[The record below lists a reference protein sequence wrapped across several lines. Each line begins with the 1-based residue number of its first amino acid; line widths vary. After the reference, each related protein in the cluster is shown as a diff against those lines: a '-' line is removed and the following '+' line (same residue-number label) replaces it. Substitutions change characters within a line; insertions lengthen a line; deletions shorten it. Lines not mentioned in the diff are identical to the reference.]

1 MNKKKIIELLQERLG
16 PIDGKY
22 YQVVEG
28 YATQAWQQLL
38 HDVYRQDINGL
49 DFYAK
54 EFSGDDKVNVEKDDD
69 RNLYYSDLPC
79 PIVQFPDPSAGI
91 RDIST
96 EQATALEFCPCTY
109 RDFMLKNTQTSG
121 DLDIDVIYFVPRY
134 NKVWYDRTMT
144 DLIADYG
151 VRMLLVPSFD
161 YYSDTEKLPIPGGQ
175 AQLFISMV
183 VEFAKGKPPENL
195 INLNQI

>member
-16 PIDGKY
+16 EIDGKY

-38 HDVYRQDINGL
+38 HDVYRKDVNGL

-54 EFSGDDKVNVEKDDD
+54 EFSGVSKITVVKDEY
-69 RNLYYSDLPC
+69 RNLYYSAFPC
-79 PIVQFPDPSAGI
+79 PIVQFPDKSAGI
-91 RDIST
+91 IDIST

-109 RDFMLKNTQTSG
+109 RDFMLKNTQTS
-121 DLDIDVIYFVPRY
+121 DTLDTDIIYFVPRY
-134 NKVWYDRTMT
+134 DKVWYDRTMT
-144 DLIADYG
+144 DLIAGYG

-161 YYSDTEKLPIPGGQ
+161 YYSETEELPIPGGQ
-175 AQLFISMV
+175 AQMFVNMV
-183 VEFAKGKPPENL
+183 LEFARGKPPEIL
-195 INLNQI
+195 LNTNKI